1 MGQKRRTFSSEF
13 KSRVVRAALREDKT
27 LAQLASEFGVHAN
40 QITEWK
46 KQAID
51 SLPDIFSKK
60 HKQDQQDNQQLID
73 RLYMQIGE
81 LQVDVNWMKKKSREL
96 GIDCG
101 D

>member
-1 MGQKRRTFSSEF
+1 MKLKNSRQHDF
-13 KSRVVRAALREDKT
+13 KNFVSAIFRAC
-27 LAQLASEFGVHAN
+27 Q
-40 QITEWK
+40 TEWK

>member
-27 LAQLASEFGVHAN
+27 LAQLAGEFGVHVN

-46 KQAID
+46 KQVID
-51 SLPDIFSKK
+51 YLPDIFSKK

-73 RLYMQIGE
+73 RLYRQIGE

-96 GIDCG
+96 GLDCG